1 MVIFLK
7 KVLYKGVRGYDLLIH
22 AINNFKYYNGNTP
35 AKAPEAMRIKPS
47 LNELQTDTVS
57 FSSKPRL
64 TRAQLEQISDL
75 RVFNHHIYEFKKGIR
90 NLILTTEKSKY
101 LDTIKNRL
109 NEEKIDYFIGEHK
122 NKHLIN
128 VYFGKKQ
135 CIEVVKTFD
144 KDLSKLSPEQDF
156 ILGTMLGY
164 DNAAQCE
171 RYLQFKHKQ
180 GK

>member
-1 MVIFLK
+1 M
-7 KVLYKGVRGYDLLIH
+7 YIH
-22 AINNFKYYNGNTP
+22 AINNIQYHNNVNAI
-35 AKAPEAMRIKPS
+35 AKAQLPPRVIPS
-47 LNELQTDTVS
+47 LYGLQTDVVS

-101 LDTIKNRL
+101 IDIIKKRL

-135 CIEVVKTFD
+135 CIDVVKTFD

-171 RYLQFKHKQ
+171 RYLQFKRKQ
-180 GK
+180 PKLG